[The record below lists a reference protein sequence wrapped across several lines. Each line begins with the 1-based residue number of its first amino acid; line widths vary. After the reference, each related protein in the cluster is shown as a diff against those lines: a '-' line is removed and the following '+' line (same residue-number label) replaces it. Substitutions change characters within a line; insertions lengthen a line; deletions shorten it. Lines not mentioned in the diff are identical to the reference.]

1 MVEYIPD
8 DGFQDLPKGQQVL
21 LVGGVLTII
30 GVTLWGMKKIS
41 ESARKVE
48 ISWKDFLFSR

>member
-21 LVGGVLTII
+21 LVGGVLTVI